1 MPIMLSN
8 LPTSTEIMG
17 LGRARRRTGEAK
29 GVPYLPR
36 DHGARI
42 AAALDRHERRALKR
56 ACGRRRTLEGMRK
69 GGIMAATLCLAMVA
83 LPGCASVQEF
93 LRRPEM
99 VQTARIAARR
109 VAIGAGK
116 AVLAAALSQLDRSKK
131 ADFLQGL
138 SDGLWTQVPEVI
150 SPDAVEEIVRAWTP
164 ERSHWEATAKAL
176 AAEFARQNPR
186 NREEA
191 LAILHSYADGIYAAS
206 VSGGGAR

>member
-1 MPIMLSN
+1 
-8 LPTSTEIMG
+8 
-17 LGRARRRTGEAK
+17 
-29 GVPYLPR
+29 
-36 DHGARI
+36 
-42 AAALDRHERRALKR
+42 
-56 ACGRRRTLEGMRK
+56 
-69 GGIMAATLCLAMVA
+69 
-83 LPGCASVQEF
+83 VQEF